1 VAIDAPTRA
10 FSSASADLLASTPDD
25 QLTTFDFAAA
35 GPPAMGGD
43 SPTMARTASSGPS
56 GDTDAQTM
64 AAVTNAPP
72 AFTGPLRE
80 GQAFGSRYHIIRALG
95 VGGMGAVY
103 QAWDAELGVTV
114 AIKVIRPEALADP
127 EAATEIQRRFKRE
140 LLLARQVTHKNVVR
154 IHDLGE
160 IDGIKYITMTFVDG
174 ADLATMLKR
183 DGRLPV
189 PRIMHIARDVVAG
202 LLAAHKAG
210 VVHRDLKPANIV
222 IEHSGDALIMDFGI
236 ARSSSRGPVAAI
248 PAPAGLRV
256 TGAAADATRF
266 GAIVGTVEYMAPEQA
281 RGAEVDHRA
290 DIYAFGLM
298 LYDMLVGREHRA
310 QHADSAIAELQKR
323 MEQPPPTAKSLVAE
337 IPDPL
342 DRLIS
347 RCLEPDPSKR
357 YATTEELAADL
368 DRLDENGKLI
378 PLPRRFTSRTIAG
391 AALLVVALIGGTWW
405 FTRTPPPAKAH
416 DPISIV
422 IADFQNGTSDPTF
435 GDVMAQTARRA
446 LEGAS
451 FISAYDRAKMGS
463 IGVRPPPKLDDAA
476 ARAIALKQ
484 GFGIVLAGAI
494 QQNGEGYDIAVT
506 ASQTVTGDVIT
517 SSKGHASSKDQVLP
531 TATRLM
537 AGIRKALGDPTSE
550 SAQLFAMRSLTAS
563 SPEAIKYYA
572 AAVEAQ
578 AQAKVEDARQNYL
591 KAVELDPNFGLAY
604 QGLAVSSWNL
614 GRPQEADKYI
624 QQALRHLDTMT
635 DRERFATR
643 GYYDKLIGDN
653 AQCVKEYGD
662 LLARYPADAT
672 AHNGRAACFY
682 NLRDMKSAVDEL
694 TQAVRILPNHAG
706 FKTNLALLTA
716 LAGDYDTAQRDAQ
729 ALPQNPFTLQILAY
743 TQTGRGELA
752 QAADTYKTIA
762 ATGPAGTSAAATGL
776 GDLAIYDGRF
786 SDAIHILEQG
796 AAADLAAKN
805 ANKAAI
811 KLTSVAYAELL
822 GGHRAQAV
830 AAADTALADST
841 SMAVRFLAG
850 RVYAEAGALAKA
862 QAQSASLDSELPT
875 QPRAYGRIIEGLIAL
890 NDGKPRDAIRILND
904 ANGMLD
910 TWFGRFDLGRA
921 YLAAG
926 ALPQADA
933 EFDRAISRRGEALTL
948 MDEGPTFG
956 YFPPVYYYQ
965 GRVRQGLNTA
975 GFADAF
981 GRYLD
986 IRGKSIEDPLVRDAR
1001 TRAGK

>member
-1 VAIDAPTRA
+1 
-10 FSSASADLLASTPDD
+10 
-25 QLTTFDFAAA
+25 
-35 GPPAMGGD
+35 
-43 SPTMARTASSGPS
+43 
-56 GDTDAQTM
+56 M
-64 AAVTNAPP
+64 AAVATATR
-72 AFTGPLRE
+72 ASAGPLQE
-80 GQAFGSRYHIIRALG
+80 GEAFGSRYHIIRALG

-103 QAWDAELGVTV
+103 QAWDAELGVAV
-114 AIKVIRPEALADP
+114 AIKVIRPDALADP
-127 EAATEIQRRFKRE
+127 EAAAEIQRRFKRE

-174 ADLATMLKR
+174 ADLATILKR
-183 DGRLPV
+183 EGRLPV
-189 PRIMHIARDVVAG
+189 PAVMRTARDVVAG

-210 VVHRDLKPANIV
+210 VVHRDLKPANIA
-222 IEHSGDALIMDFGI
+222 IERSGEALIMDFGI
-236 ARSSSRGPVAAI
+236 ARSLSRGSIASV
-248 PAPAGLRV
+248 PAPAGVRAS
-256 TGAAADATRF
+256 AAPADATRF
-266 GAIVGTVEYMAPEQA
+266 GSIVGTVEYMAPEQA
-281 RGAEVDHRA
+281 RGGEVDHRA
-290 DIYAFGLM
+290 DIYALGLM
-298 LYDMLVGREHRA
+298 LYDMLVGRERRA
-310 QHADSAIAELQKR
+310 QHTDSAIAELQKR
-323 MEQPPPTAKSLVAE
+323 MEQPPPAAKSIVPD
-337 IPDPL
+337 IPDAL
-342 DRLIS
+342 DRLVS

-368 DRLDENGKLI
+368 ARLDDNGKLV
-378 PLPRRFTSRTIAG
+378 PLPRRFTPRTIAAAAVLV
-391 AALLVVALIGGTWW
+391 AALVGGTWW
-405 FTRTPPPAKAH
+405 FTRTPPPARAH
-416 DPISIV
+416 DPLSIV
-422 IADFQNGTSDPTF
+422 IADFRNGTNDPAF

-463 IGVRPPPKLDDAA
+463 IGVRPPPTLDDAT
-476 ARAIALKQ
+476 ARGIALKQ
-484 GFGIVLAGAI
+484 GFGVVLTGSI
-494 QQNGEGYDIAVT
+494 QQSNDGYDIGVT
-506 ASQTVTGDVIT
+506 ASQTVTGNVIT
-517 SSKGHASSKDQVLP
+517 TADAHASSKDQVLP
-531 TATRLM
+531 TAARLM
-537 AGIRKALGDPTSE
+537 ARVRKALGDTTSE

-563 SPEAIKYYA
+563 SPEAVKYYA

-591 KAVELDPNFGLAY
+591 KAVAVDPNFGLAY
-604 QGLAVSSWNL
+604 QGLAVTSMNL
-614 GRPQEADKYI
+614 GRPKEADQYI

-694 TQAVRILPNHAG
+694 TQAVRMLPNHAG

-716 LAGDYDTAQRDAQ
+716 LAGDFDGAARQAQ
-729 ALPQNPFTLQILAY
+729 ALPQNAFTLQIVAY
-743 TQTGRGELA
+743 SQTGRGELA
-752 QAADTYKTIA
+752 PAAETYAKIG
-762 ATGPAGTSAAATGL
+762 ATGPAGASTAAAGL
-776 GDLAIYDGRF
+776 GDLAIYEGRF
-786 SDAIHILEQG
+786 SDAIRILEQG
-796 AAADLAAKN
+796 AAADLTAKN

-811 KLTSVAYAELL
+811 KLTSVAYAQLL
-822 GGHRAQAV
+822 GGHRSQAI
-830 AAADTALADST
+830 AAADQAIADSP
-841 SMAVRFLAG
+841 SMPVRFLAG
-850 RVYAEAGALAKA
+850 RVYAEAGALDKA
-862 QAQSASLDSELPT
+862 RAQSASLESELPT

-890 NDGKPRDAIRILND
+890 NDNKPRDATRILDD

-910 TWFGRFDLGRA
+910 TWLGRFDLGRA

-975 GFADAF
+975 SFADAY
-981 GRYLD
+981 RKYLD
-986 IRGKSIEDPLVRDAR
+986 IRGKSTEDPLAADAR
-1001 TRAGK
+1001 SRAGK